1 MSEKV
6 RSNLIKY
13 FCNKMVLSRQFDF
26 RPNEVSA
33 AIDENP
39 ETVVRFLRTPLF
51 SYLNDLNGTYQYWLP
66 RFLKTYLWP
75 YFDDEDIEN
84 YLLHQDY
91 GAVTRETL
99 NNMIGVFTSPYGKS
113 IEKRDSPEQ
122 NDTRCLASKKSII
135 ASLKDDIKKHVKS
148 KKKLKYFKLRIEE
161 YCQKE
166 IEDEIKYRG
175 IGQIGSG
182 GPSKKT
188 VQRKHAANLKT
199 PRKPVKESRLI

>member
-13 FCNKMVLSRQFDF
+13 FCNKIVLSRQFDF
-26 RPNEVSA
+26 RPNEIAS

-39 ETVVRFLRTPLF
+39 ETVFRFLRTPLF
-51 SYLNDLNGTYQYWLP
+51 NNINGTYRYWLP
-66 RFLKTYLWP
+66 GFLRMHLGI
-75 YFDDEDIEN
+75 YFNDEDIEN
-84 YLLHQDY
+84 YLANQDN

-99 NNMIGVFTSPYGKS
+99 NNMVGVFTSPYGKS
-113 IEKRDSPEQ
+113 IEKRDTPEQ
-122 NDTRCLASKKSII
+122 NDTRCLASKKSIM

-199 PRKPVKESRLI
+199 PRKPVKESKILI